1 MPFLLIPPGSDRP
14 EVAGSSRCH
23 VGDGVL
29 AAWAKVSIIL
39 RPDRFAGRVVTTTRG
54 FATLMAGRQG

>member
-1 MPFLLIPPGSDRP
+1 MARG
-14 EVAGSSRCH
+14 SRCH

-29 AAWAKVSIIL
+29 AAWAKVSITL

-54 FATLMAGRQG
+54 FATLVAGRQG